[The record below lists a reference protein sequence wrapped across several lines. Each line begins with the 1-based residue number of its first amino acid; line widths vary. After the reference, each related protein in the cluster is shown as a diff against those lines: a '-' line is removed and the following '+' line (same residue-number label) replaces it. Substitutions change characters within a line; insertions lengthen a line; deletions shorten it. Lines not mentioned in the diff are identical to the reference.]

1 MNENHA
7 VLCSSA
13 EWAEHLRTNVLKP
26 LLDEVDFGAQMI
38 EVGPGPGAATEWL
51 RHRVARLVAVDAD
64 PGAAAA
70 LAERYAGTNVEAIA
84 TDATDLPFADGTFD
98 SAATFTML
106 HHVPTVEE
114 QQRLLEEVVRVLRPG
129 GFLVGA
135 DSLAS
140 NELRGFHRGDTY
152 NPVDP
157 SRLLRWLHR
166 LGCRPISIT
175 VDQHLTFVAR
185 IAMDAV

>member
-1 MNENHA
+1 MNEDHA

-13 EWAEHLRTNVLKP
+13 EWADHLRTDVLTP
-26 LLDEVDFGAQMI
+26 MLDGLDLGAQMI

-51 RHRVARLVAVDAD
+51 RQRVGRLVAVDAD
-64 PGAAAA
+64 AHAIAA

-106 HHVPTVEE
+106 HHVPTVEG
-114 QQRLLEEVVRVLRPG
+114 QQRLLEELVRVLRPG

-140 NELRGFHRGDTY
+140 DELREFHRGDTY

-157 SRLLRWLHR
+157 SRLLRWLQR
-166 LGCRPISIT
+166 LGCRPITIT
-175 VDQHLTFVAR
+175 VDWHLSFLAQTA
-185 IAMDAV
+185 AAQA